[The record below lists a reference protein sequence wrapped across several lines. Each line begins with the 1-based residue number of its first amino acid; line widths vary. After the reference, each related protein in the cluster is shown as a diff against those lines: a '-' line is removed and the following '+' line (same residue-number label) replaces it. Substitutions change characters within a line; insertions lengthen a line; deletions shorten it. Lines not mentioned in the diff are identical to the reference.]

1 MLELSRIMT
10 TFLMNVWLA
19 RISIILQTELTRHGS
34 ETLNFL
40 KENNT
45 SMNFY
50 HENVKRK
57 GKGQ

>member
-10 TFLMNVWLA
+10 TFLMNVWLG
-19 RISIILQTELTRHGS
+19 RISFRLQTELTKHGS
-34 ETLNFL
+34 ETLIFL

-50 HENVKRK
+50 HENLKHK